1 MSVRSYSQHNQ
12 TCPYKSALQTP
23 IPHQVGEEAQNKTWI
38 WGFGREGSTQQTPL
52 NQQFPNKTAAS
63 RPSLS
68 NPKASDN
75 NESHIK

>member
-12 TCPYKSALQTP
+12 TCPYKSTLQTP
-23 IPHQVGEEAQNKTWI
+23 ISHQVGGEAQNKTCI

-52 NQQFPNKTAAS
+52 NQQWPNKTVAS

-75 NESHIK
+75 NESQIK